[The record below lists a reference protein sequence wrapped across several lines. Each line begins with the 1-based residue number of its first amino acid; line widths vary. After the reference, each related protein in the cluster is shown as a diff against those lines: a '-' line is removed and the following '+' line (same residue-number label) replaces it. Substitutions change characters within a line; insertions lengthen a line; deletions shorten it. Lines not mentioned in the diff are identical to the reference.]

1 MVTFDNEEDIMDSEL
16 KNLSIDYYSLKL
28 SSKQF
33 DKISKLVYQISGIDL
48 HEGKEELVKA
58 RLLKRLRHLKISN
71 FDHYLKYMVND
82 KSGVEVGAMVDVLT
96 TNKTHF
102 FRESEHLEFLRDE
115 IVPELSGG
123 PIRIW
128 SAGCSSGEEPYS
140 IAITLCEAIRDSEKR
155 DIRILA
161 TDISDRMME
170 KARQG
175 IYDEETLKPLP
186 PMFKHKYFKNVETR
200 IGHSHRYQVCS
211 RLQSM
216 VSFAKL
222 NLMEEWPMRGLF
234 DAIFCRNV
242 MIYFDKPTQEKLV
255 KRFWSMLREG
265 GYLLVGHSESLTFMA
280 HDYRYLKP
288 AVYQKVK
295 PTSAFHKK
303 PAGFRGK

>member
-1 MVTFDNEEDIMDSEL
+1 MDSEL
-16 KNLSIDYYSLKL
+16 NNITTDYYSLKL

-33 DKISKLVYQISGIDL
+33 DKISQLVYQISGIDL

-71 FDHYLKYMVND
+71 FDRYLKYLAHD
-82 KSGVEVGAMVDVLT
+82 KNGIEVQAMVDMLT

-102 FRESEHLEFLRDE
+102 FRESEHLDFLKDE
-115 IVPELSGG
+115 IIPGLSTG
-123 PIRIW
+123 PVRIW

-140 IAITLCEAIRDSEKR
+140 IAIILRENIPEIEKR
-155 DIRILA
+155 DVRILA
-161 TDISDRMME
+161 TDISDRMMDR
-170 KARQG
+170 ARQG
-175 IYDEETLKPLP
+175 LYDEDTLKFMPAQ
-186 PMFKHKYFKNVETR
+186 FKHKYFKRAESGGVR
-200 IGHSHRYQVCS
+200 KYHVAP

-222 NLMEEWPMRGLF
+222 NLMEEWPMSGLF
-234 DAIFCRNV
+234 DVIFCRNV

-255 KRFWSMLREG
+255 KRFWSMLQDG
-265 GYLLVGHSESLTFMA
+265 GYLLVGHSESLTFLT

-295 PTSAFHKK
+295 QPVTDYKK
-303 PAGFRGK
+303 PAGLKGK